1 MNKYV
6 DIKQAEDNM
15 VKLVQDSADDY
26 ILALKQQVI
35 IPPKGIFKY
44 NSDVSIKLVDED
56 VKVPFI
62 TDNEI
67 DNKYFCLIPPIRK
80 TTDKISLEVYNLT
93 ENELV
98 LNPDTIL
105 GHFWIVILAT
115 FTEKE
120 EIPSYYKSDF
130 LDIKELTPG
139 ITNNF
144 TYVIDE
150 KGFHKLVFLL
160 NRHMYENTINS
171 EFQLG

>member
-1 MNKYV
+1 MKTFQHYREVKAKMFYNQDENDIAIMN
-6 DIKQAEDNM
+6 
-15 VKLVQDSADDY
+15 S
-26 ILALKQQVI
+26 
-35 IPPKGIFKY
+35 
-44 NSDVSIKLVDED
+44 
-56 VKVPFI
+56 
-62 TDNEI
+62 
-67 DNKYFCLIPPIRK
+67 
-80 TTDKISLEVYNLT
+80 